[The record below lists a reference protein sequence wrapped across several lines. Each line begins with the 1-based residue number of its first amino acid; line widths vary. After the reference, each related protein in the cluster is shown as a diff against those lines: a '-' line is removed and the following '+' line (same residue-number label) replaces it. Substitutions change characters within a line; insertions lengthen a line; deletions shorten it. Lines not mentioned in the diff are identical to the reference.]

1 MFYPKPPVIS
11 ENESIEFCW
20 ETFFHFIVFMF
31 SIILIMVI
39 ASGIQGWRAGVNP
52 FHFVTCKYKGHDPD
66 RIFIRY
72 RGFEDSKIC
81 VEKLKAK

>member
-1 MFYPKPPVIS
+1 MIS

-52 FHFVTCKYKGHDPD
+52 FHFVACKYKGHETD
-66 RIFIRY
+66 RILPKWK
-72 RGFEDSKIC
+72 GFEYSEIC
-81 VEKLKAK
+81 IKKLKAQ